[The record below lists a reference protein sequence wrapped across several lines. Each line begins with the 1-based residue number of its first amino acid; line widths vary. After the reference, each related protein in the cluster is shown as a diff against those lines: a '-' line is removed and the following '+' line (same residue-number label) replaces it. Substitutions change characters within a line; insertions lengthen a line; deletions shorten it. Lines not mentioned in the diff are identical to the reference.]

1 MPLAPPASSLRTGY
15 TAKERAMVADFWDFE
30 EISCSIDSDG
40 SYRVGVAWDKK
51 TGCEAYVRDQPPFGV
66 DMPVAHGGTG
76 VNPCPGELLS
86 AAVGSCFIG
95 TFLVFQR
102 QLRVELLDMRAF
114 VKGILVLGTEGE
126 NDGKY
131 DITQVDMRV
140 KVKAKGDDFEKDV
153 VDDCL
158 RMTKM
163 HCPTTRLLEKSV
175 PVNIITEIEMVE

>member
-1 MPLAPPASSLRTGY
+1 MQQWQVSRKEPGA
-15 TAKERAMVADFWDFE
+15 AKEIAMADFSDFG
-30 EISCSIDSDG
+30 EIACSIDNDG

-51 TGCEAYVRDQPPFGV
+51 TGCESYVRNRPPFGV
-66 DMPVAHGGTG
+66 DMPVAHGGAG

-86 AAVGSCFIG
+86 TAVGSCFIG

-102 QLRVELLDMRAF
+102 QLQVNLLDMRAF
-114 VKGILVLGTEGE
+114 VTGTLELGTEGD

-131 DITQVDMRV
+131 DITKVDMHV
-140 KVKAKGDDFEKDV
+140 KVKVQGDDFEKEV
-153 VDDCL
+153 LEDCL

-163 HCPTTRLLEKSV
+163 HCPTTRLLEKSI